1 MKTQKQALSV
11 IMITCLIKVCVR
23 MYICMFIACMLSVYV
38 HICVYV
44 HLPMC
49 KCVSVCLCIQM
60 CKCVC
65 ACIYVFVCVF
75 VCVFQN
81 LNILHNFPTR
91 DADFLTQVLRWHPA
105 FICLYPLW
113 SHWPLFK
120 LAIDFFGISTRNRGL
135 SSTVCRQRGSCAPQG
150 ADGQYEV
157 R

>member
-1 MKTQKQALSV
+1 MSYLGETGKTALGVSSFV
-11 IMITCLIKVCVR
+11 GAWSLLVSWGAGHPQHIYFQMHPPLFFCPGRAPLG
-23 MYICMFIACMLSVYV
+23 SQVYV

-91 DADFLTQVLRWHPA
+91 DADFLTQVLR
-105 FICLYPLW
+105 
-113 SHWPLFK
+113 
-120 LAIDFFGISTRNRGL
+120 
-135 SSTVCRQRGSCAPQG
+135 
-150 ADGQYEV
+150 
-157 R
+157 